1 MPLDVRPPKTV
12 ALTGDK
18 RAVARYSPLE
28 SLQIEEVGQ
37 SSTYPAA
44 RMQPTGDDCEP

>member
-28 SLQIEEVGQ
+28 SLQIEEVRIK
-37 SSTYPAA
+37 PVCN
-44 RMQPTGDDCEP
+44 QPKELASLDWS